1 MLLPVG
7 LFLLLGFA
15 LHRFGHNLA
24 HAPGFFV
31 GFTGLGAFL
40 GARDRFRRPENRVI
54 FFGFLGTLVAFFDLM
69 HGSIPIVLSLTIL
82 CNHFF
87 YVVPAARRDAD
98 RSPAHYW
105 RVALQQALIVFVC
118 FGVAYGALTACR
130 LVLLNA
136 IVGVGWQ
143 QYAVSLG
150 LRLGNEIPGRAI
162 GLEDVIQ
169 KLWAARFQLSYGG
182 FTPSTWGLFVALAA
196 WVFTLCLLP
205 LACWRRGSAAVVLLA
220 DLSIVALAAV
230 GVLMWYRLFRQHTF
244 IHVLFAVRMVA
255 VPAALGVVAA
265 GLVLRFLCGRRQG
278 RIAGRL
284 PRAALRR
291 ASPLRICWKATVSV
305 VTSARLVQQPVVD
318 VVACAPVGLKSDG
331 KADGLIELSLR
342 STQASPPLALAGVRP
357 RSLSPSYLRLERAGP
372 AGWWET
378 GSGVYILGITRRP
391 SSEPINLPDG
401 SIMVPPLR
409 ETLWAHFCRDGY
421 DTPNSRYVL
430 HVGDVSSRWR
440 SPPRQP
446 IPASAY
452 RDHTCSCLSRRSS
465 RFR

>member
-1 MLLPVG
+1 
-7 LFLLLGFA
+7 
-15 LHRFGHNLA
+15 
-24 HAPGFFV
+24 
-31 GFTGLGAFL
+31 
-40 GARDRFRRPENRVI
+40 
-54 FFGFLGTLVAFFDLM
+54 M

-162 GLEDVIQ
+162 GLEDDHSEVVGRAISTVLRRVHAIDMGVVRCAGGMDLYPLPPSSRVLASRQ
-169 KLWAARFQLSYGG
+169 CRGRPPRRFVDCRAG
-182 FTPSTWGLFVALAA
+182 
-196 WVFTLCLLP
+196 
-205 LACWRRGSAAVVLLA
+205 RRGRADVVPPVPPAHVHPCPVCRADGGRPCRVRSGRRGTRPAVLY
-220 DLSIVALAAV
+220 
-230 GVLMWYRLFRQHTF
+230 GE
-244 IHVLFAVRMVA
+244 
-255 VPAALGVVAA
+255 
-265 GLVLRFLCGRRQG
+265 RRQG

-318 VVACAPVGLKSDG
+318 VVACAPVGLQSDG

-357 RSLSPSYLRLERAGP
+357 RRSARHTFGWSAQARRGGGKRARGLYPRHHSASEQRADQSARRKHYGSAATRDTVGPFLSGRLRYAEFSLRAARRGCVLP
-372 AGWWET
+372 VEESA
-378 GSGVYILGITRRP
+378 SSANTR
-391 SSEPINLPDG
+391 
-401 SIMVPPLR
+401 
-409 ETLWAHFCRDGY
+409 
-421 DTPNSRYVL
+421 
-430 HVGDVSSRWR
+430 
-440 SPPRQP
+440 
-446 IPASAY
+446 
-452 RDHTCSCLSRRSS
+452 
-465 RFR
+465 